1 MFGSVH
7 LESEA
12 GRIMF
17 GQMLGDSFKD
27 DIEWEKTY
35 TSFKRWHREQ
45 IYKYVFCISVS
56 MFSGSLSMTTT
67 Q

>member
-1 MFGSVH
+1 M
-7 LESEA
+7 SEA
-12 GRIMF
+12 GRIF
-17 GQMLGDSFKD
+17 IDQMLGASFTD

-35 TSFKRWHREQ
+35 ASFKRWHWEQ
-45 IYKYVFCISVS
+45 IYKYVFDISVS